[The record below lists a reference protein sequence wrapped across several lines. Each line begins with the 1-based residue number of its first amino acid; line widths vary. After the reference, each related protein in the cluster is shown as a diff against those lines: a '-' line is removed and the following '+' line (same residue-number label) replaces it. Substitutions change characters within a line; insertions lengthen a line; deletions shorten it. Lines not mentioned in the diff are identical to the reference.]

1 MIQWKEET
9 IISANIEKVWNLF
22 LEENMSRIMPKVIEN
37 KPVHLTE
44 EVTGSKYQQKYQE
57 GKRVETYIVETLG
70 YEKSDNKKYKRIGF
84 VLAKAF
90 EIDLSFT
97 LEKVDESHTKFIYEG
112 HNKGRNFVGRAMLK
126 LGGEKNNKK
135 VVGDFLELVKKEA
148 EKQETAE

>member
-9 IISANIEKVWNLF
+9 IISADIEKVWHLF
-22 LEENMSRIMPKVIEN
+22 QEENMPRIMPKVIEN

-70 YEKSDNKKYKRIGF
+70 YENTENRKFKRIGF
-84 VLAKAF
+84 VIAKAF

-112 HNKGRNFVGRAMLK
+112 QNKGRNFVGRAMLK

-135 VVGDFLELVKKEA
+135 VVNDFMELVKKEA
-148 EKQETAE
+148 MK